1 MYGGSKLLLL
11 ILILRGIE
19 LHFISNGDSV
29 SVSVSYRYE
38 RLFQRNRNAIIERN
52 ETDRTDHVNSTSNVL
67 LVNATAPSKPIPK
80 GPDPSPTETCFDA
93 PNGTCRVVPCR
104 PSQPA
109 GPGHFRGW
117 VREVSPRRFPS
128 PVCGVCRTYGFQ
140 CAVSTQHR
148 FIYIHV
154 MKSGGSSTHLFLK
167 SALCQLKNSSNPPLR
182 PSTTDYACQPHQFA
196 LMDCTSAVRSHPAF
210 FRWTVVRHPIP
221 RAVSAWAMASRRPA
235 GGAGPVDFNTWA
247 VNTSA
252 LPTRVWALHWQ
263 PQVDFVMDQ
272 RGCPMYHFAATMG
285 PAFAADMEAVLGRIG
300 APALWAEY
308 RRRGGVPREYASADA
323 VREAAYRGLSESAAA
338 AAALAERYRGDLAA
352 FGFRMEGWREDGFF

>member
-1 MYGGSKLLLL
+1 MKIYYLK
-11 ILILRGIE
+11 
-19 LHFISNGDSV
+19 
-29 SVSVSYRYE
+29 
-38 RLFQRNRNAIIERN
+38 
-52 ETDRTDHVNSTSNVL
+52 
-67 LVNATAPSKPIPK
+67 
-80 GPDPSPTETCFDA
+80 
-93 PNGTCRVVPCR
+93 
-104 PSQPA
+104 
-109 GPGHFRGW
+109 
-117 VREVSPRRFPS
+117 
-128 PVCGVCRTYGFQ
+128 Q
-140 CAVSTQHR
+140 CAVSTEHR
-148 FIYIHV
+148 FIYFHV
-154 MKSGGSSTHLFLK
+154 MKSGGSSMHLFLK

-210 FRWTVVRHPIP
+210 FRWTVVRHPVP

-323 VREAAYRGLSESAAA
+323 VREAAYRGLSAAA